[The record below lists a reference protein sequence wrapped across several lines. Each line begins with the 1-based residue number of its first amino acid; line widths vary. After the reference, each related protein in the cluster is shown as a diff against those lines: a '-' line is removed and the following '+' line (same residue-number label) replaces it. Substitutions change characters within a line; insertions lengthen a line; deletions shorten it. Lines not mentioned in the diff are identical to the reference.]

1 MYIYFHQNS
10 VFGTHFVDI
19 LKLVPEI

>member
-19 LKLVPEI
+19 LKVVPEI